1 MKKMFRKTVLAATLL
16 STLMFAACSD
26 DDNDRA
32 LKLADL
38 TGSYAGTF
46 DFTPSSSEINRDPK
60 PETNIAIELKVENGK
75 VVIPE
80 FPASTLI
87 KALVGE
93 ESAGGLISMLGAIS
107 YEAAMG
113 TPTADATVLTAK
125 LTTPVLRLDVGGAL
139 IVLITIE
146 SPDALRY
153 EKSGALTF
161 TLKTTQCQLGEG
173 ESAGTPFPLVNEL
186 KFKVTKTK

>member
-16 STLMFAACSD
+16 STLLFAACSD
-26 DDNDRA
+26 DDDPQT
-32 LKLADL
+32 LMLADL

-46 DFTPSSSEINRDPK
+46 DFTPSPSDLNPAPK
-60 PETNIAIELKVENGK
+60 PEKGIAIELKIENGK

-93 ESAGGLISMLGAIS
+93 EAGAGLGAMLGAIS
-107 YEAAMG
+107 YEATIG
-113 TPTADATVLTAK
+113 TPTADNTVLTAK
-125 LTTPVLRLDVGGAL
+125 LTTPVLRLDVGGVL
-139 IVLITIE
+139 IVLISIA

-153 EKSGALTF
+153 EKNGALTF

-173 ESAGTPFPLVNEL
+173 ETAGEPFQLENEL
-186 KFKVTKTK
+186 KFKVTKKK